1 MDLRFHTFR
10 IRTNL
15 GLSIKSTWTR
25 EKGKD
30 KEREETHLEMILFLS
45 RRGKLRLRWSPG
57 YSRGE
62 DSGRLQWPLT
72 GLESTVRSPTWAKA
86 RAKGAAAGRTGGTF
100 PEPRAWRGLFVPR
113 GRQALLGAQSLT
125 WGPAVGLDP
134 RPPRRRQKPL
144 VLGAWG
150 HPGRAAPQGG
160 ATVLPRPG
168 PPLTPAQALPA
179 AQTLPRKMRPAPTP
193 PLQTSCFVL
202 CAQDTGKLY
211 H

>member
-100 PEPRAWRGLFVPR
+100 PEPRALERPVCTSRTPGSP
-113 GRQALLGAQSLT
+113 GSPEPHLGSSS
-125 WGPAVGLDP
+125 
-134 RPPRRRQKPL
+134 RP
-144 VLGAWG
+144 
-150 HPGRAAPQGG
+150 
-160 ATVLPRPG
+160 
-168 PPLTPAQALPA
+168 
-179 AQTLPRKMRPAPTP
+179 
-193 PLQTSCFVL
+193 
-202 CAQDTGKLY
+202 
-211 H
+211 